1 MIETNVSKED
11 KKFLKLA
18 LNLARRNVGLTGKNP
33 SVGCVITC
41 GDIIVGRGNTQ
52 LGGRPHAEVMAI
64 KQASAHYLFKKTRK
78 PKDINVYVTL
88 EPCAHETSSP
98 SCAKEIINFGATRVI
113 YLATDPDD
121 RTNGKG
127 KFLMEEAGIKCI
139 ESRFFENE
147 NLDILNGYLKQKKT
161 GLPT

>member
-64 KQASAHYLFKKTRK
+64 NK
-78 PKDINVYVTL
+78 PQHT
-88 EPCAHETSSP
+88 
-98 SCAKEIINFGATRVI
+98 I
-113 YLATDPDD
+113 YLKKP
-121 RTNGKG
+121 
-127 KFLMEEAGIKCI
+127 
-139 ESRFFENE
+139 ESQR
-147 NLDILNGYLKQKKT
+147 I
-161 GLPT
+161 